1 MNNKEIAQR
10 IVDRMLDAINAGEPL
25 PWTKPWSTKGR
36 SIKVTDEATT
46 ITVPVE
52 HWSRSGKPY
61 QGVNILLLNLLGKSG
76 EMITF
81 NQCKAEGGRIRKG
94 AKAATI
100 VYWNMVRKETEELDD
115 EGNKKVTIIPVL
127 KTYNVFSVEAD
138 CEGIEPKHKPEP
150 MTVTI
155 PTKWHFENVNGIDE
169 SAYNPAA
176 ESVIAGYLARSN
188 GLKLDRNCN
197 SDRAFYRPSAHSV
210 TVPNI
215 SQFNQVEEFYSTLF
229 HELGHSTGH
238 ASLLNR
244 FSGKDAVAAFG
255 SESYSRE
262 ELVAEITAA
271 SVLNTLGLESGN
283 SFRNSAAYVKGWSE
297 KIKNDPMMFITAA
310 GRAEKALALILGTD
324 SAGGTTPPDAG
335 TDSDND
341 SANPS
346 DVKIPEG
353 YSATLTSAGNVIM
366 VSRNEYAETEKPEEK
381 PERKTAKAA
390 KAKKEYTRGQ
400 ISAMNRIAKGV
411 KGYKEA
417 WKGVVNLD
425 GKSIILDG
433 YRLLRLSADPEELP
447 RAECNGL
454 PFEMDTL
461 KRIIEKSVNAP
472 AEKADKEL
480 PLPCI
485 DDLRATIKAQKAGKV
500 SMPLVYWTLQDGNHL
515 GVNAQYLLDMML
527 ALPGCTAYRPETC
540 SAPIYF
546 KAGENDGILLP
557 VRMAG
562 VHGMEVAA

>member
-10 IVDRMLDAINAGEPL
+10 IVDRMLEAINAGEPL

-61 QGVNILLLNLLGKSG
+61 QGVNILLLNLLGKTG

-115 EGNKKVTIIPVL
+115 DGNKKVTIIPVL

-150 MTVTI
+150 MTVSI

-188 GLKLDRNCN
+188 GLKLERNCN
-197 SDRAFYRPSAHSV
+197 SDRAFYRPSAHSI

-244 FSGKDAVAAFG
+244 FSGKDAIAAFG

-324 SAGGTTPPDAG
+324 STGGTTPPDAG
-335 TDSDND
+335 SDPENSSDSE
-341 SANPS
+341 

-353 YSATLTSAGNVIM
+353 YTATTTSAGNVIM
-366 VSRNEYAETEKPEEK
+366 VSRNEYAETENPEPKKANKEK
-381 PERKTAKAA
+381 KAF
-390 KAKKEYTRGQ
+390 TRGQ
-400 ISAMNRIAKGV
+400 IAAMNRVVKGV

-417 WKGVVNLD
+417 WKGVVSLD
-425 GKSIILDG
+425 SKSIILDG
-433 YRLLRLSADPEELP
+433 YRLLRLSNDPEELP

-472 AEKADKEL
+472 AAAAKEEL

-485 DDLRATIKAQKAGKV
+485 DQLRLSIKEQKAAKIRT
-500 SMPLVYWTLQDGNHL
+500 PLAFWSLEDGQLL

-527 ALPGCTAYRPETC
+527 ALPGCKAYQPEKS

-546 KAGENDGILLP
+546 SVGENDGILLP

-562 VHGMEVAA
+562 KLGLEVSAA